1 MGLSSAAQTAVL
13 YNENFDTLP
22 HNVVTYHT
30 LTNSVPLWTTNS
42 SLSVSPQNC
51 YSANVLPYD
60 TVFFKTFSFST
71 VGKPYV
77 WLTFDHIAKVQYSQ
91 RGYISVS
98 RDSGLTWYTLTSNE
112 YRGNS
117 QLFRTMNYFNEVSYA
132 GWGGYTSIGN
142 GTQPTNAWWKNEV
155 FDLTEL
161 AGKGPN
167 GTANGYSHVMV
178 RFSLQ
183 YRLFV
188 PGASTAGWFVDNV
201 RVQGSPCEPTPPVI
215 NWNYPLAKKPV
226 GDRYTPT
233 TTVQF
238 RVIDKAGVSKK
249 GVDTAYVHYRLN
261 GGSWTTMTL
270 APSTSCPDSSEFIAN
285 ISTPNAGDTVD
296 YWVQGTDCGC
306 VGNNVREPV
315 APGSYFTF
323 WRVAAPP
330 AMCGTSSV
338 GSFPYVVSSLPFVE
352 NFEGSEWVPG
362 TGTGISG
369 VTHRG
374 LFPIGNPPGGK
385 NYEVSPASNVTGF
398 AWSVRQGSVP
408 STTTGPTSDHTS
420 GSGRYLYT
428 EAAQGAVNAL
438 TSFTTPCIQLVNL
451 NHAALE
457 FYYHKFGSSMGLL
470 RVDVDTGAGF
480 AVGSGVIG
488 AISLPGTTHSSQT
501 DVWNSAVLNL
511 QPYINKYIRLRFVGT
526 KLSAN
531 NDMAIDDIAL
541 YDAPDYDINVLKITE
556 PVSGMCSYSS
566 QSNVTLRLANRGWQL
581 PTALPLAFSVKNLS
595 TGVTVVKRDTM
606 TVNWTAGGLANVT
619 FNDKANLSATGTY
632 ELRAWVE
639 LASDLLRGNDTAAT
653 LQIVKSPTLVL
664 PYFEN
669 FDSPSWIP
677 GQNLPNAPGVFG
689 SGDWVRNPDPIGP
702 TSSNNTIYV
711 GQDLT
716 PEEGTGPRWSR
727 KNRGNYLYLGGIL
740 GGGHTAYLESTKCV
754 DLSAATWP
762 VLSFWLHSL
771 GANCGTLSVEYQPL
785 GSNQWLPLSGSS
797 LSLPIQTS
805 ETQDWQFYQVS
816 LSLLVGQQV
825 RLRIAMSSVGMG
837 LKFHTAIDDILI
849 YNRPAADVGVMSI
862 STPANTVS
870 LASPVGINVVVRN
883 YGTVAQNNVPVTVVV
898 SDRCT
903 PAQTST
909 YTAVIQF
916 LSPGSQ
922 ATATIPAAGIM
933 YTPGEML
940 ITAYTWLSNDGYH
953 RNDTAVR
960 RTNGMTSLRIPFG
973 PLTFDNCTADEY
985 GFFAQGGS
993 GTLQM
998 WEVGA
1003 SQRGIAA
1010 YSGQNAWH
1018 LGLTQDGYGS
1028 NSEYLRFPPLVG
1040 FDTTYG
1046 ASLRFKHRYSFSG
1059 SNGGRLE
1066 YLEGST
1072 WLPLYDFMPNGST
1085 HWYGVSGPAPSSTQ
1099 LVWPGWQG
1107 NTGGLYVTS
1116 TYPLT
1121 FWQDRTQSLVL
1132 RARFT
1137 EGASQGTNIWAIDDI
1152 EVVAPPQNSV
1162 AILGARAESVLLEP
1176 GDSTRVLVWVQNDA
1190 ERPVTSL
1197 TLKVHGFSTSAS
1209 LQTLTITGGGIS
1221 KGQSRWVT
1229 LPSYVKVNSAGTLNP
1244 CISVHRVNA
1253 RLDGVANSDSL
1264 CFKVVC
1270 VAPVAVTASSPFCT
1284 SFETADWPTESLK
1297 GGLDSWTRATPN
1309 HGTVQTA
1316 YFGTKAYVTGAA
1328 QYLES
1333 AHDALYSPRFIVS
1346 PSLTYEVSFLHNMQS
1361 QENID
1366 GGLLQYSLDD
1376 VNWHQLGYTQS
1387 DGSVDW
1393 CTTLSVLS
1401 LDGRSGWSGSWP
1413 GYMASSQRFAPSQPS
1428 VRFRLVFGSDASVQN
1443 YGWAVDQFCV
1453 TVVPTGSPAV
1463 NLDESADVILTGC
1476 P

>member
-13 YNENFDTLP
+13 YHENFDTLP

-98 RDSGLTWYTLTSNE
+98 RDSGLTWHTLTSNE

-117 QLFRTMNYFNEVSYA
+117 QLFRTTNYFNEASYA

-261 GGSWTTMTL
+261 GGSWTTMSL

-408 STTTGPTSDHTS
+408 STTTGPSSDHTL

-501 DVWNSAVLNL
+501 DMWNSAVLNL
-511 QPYINKYIRLRFVGT
+511 QPYLNKYIRLRFVGT
-526 KLSAN
+526 KASIN
-531 NDMAIDDIAL
+531 SDMAIDDILL
-541 YDAPDYDINVLKITE
+541 YEAPDFDINVLKVTE
-556 PVSGMCSYSS
+556 PVNGLCSYSA
-566 QSNVTLRLANRGWQL
+566 QSNVTLRLANRGWQQ
-581 PTALPLAFSVKNLS
+581 PTALPLAFSVKNVS
-595 TGVTVVKRDTM
+595 TGVTVVQRDTM

-619 FNDKANLSATGTY
+619 FNDKANLSAAGTY
-632 ELRAWVE
+632 EVRAWVE
-639 LASDLLRGNDTAAT
+639 LASDLLRANDTAVMV
-653 LQIVKSPTLVL
+653 QIVKPPTMVF

-669 FDSPSWIP
+669 FDSPAWLP
-677 GQNLPNAPGVFG
+677 GLGTPTSPGVFG
-689 SGDWVRNPDPIGP
+689 SGDWVRNPEPVGTTGAN
-702 TSSNNTIYV
+702 TSIYV
-711 GQDLT
+711 GKDLT
-716 PEEGTGPRWSR
+716 PVEGTGPRWSR
-727 KNRGNYLYLGGIL
+727 KNRGNYLYLGGPL
-740 GGGHTAYLESTKCV
+740 GPATTAYLESTKCI
-754 DLSAATWP
+754 DLSTATSP
-762 VLSFWLHSL
+762 VLSFWYHSV
-771 GANCGTLSVEYQPL
+771 GTGCGPIAVEYLPV
-785 GSNQWLPLSGSS
+785 GSNQWIPLSGSS
-797 LSLPIQTS
+797 LSMPFQTI
-805 ETQDWQFYQVS
+805 ETQDWQFHQVS

-825 RLRIAMSSVGMG
+825 RLRISLSTNGTGVMY
-837 LKFHTAIDDILI
+837 HTAIDELLI
-849 YNRPAADVGVMSI
+849 YNRPAADVGVTAITS
-862 STPANTVS
+862 PANTVS
-870 LASPVGINVVVRN
+870 LTAPVGINVVVRN
-883 YGTVAQNNVPVTVVV
+883 FGTAAQTNVPVTVVV

-903 PAQTST
+903 PSQSST
-909 YTAVIQF
+909 YTAV
-916 LSPGSQ
+916 LPLLNPGTL
-922 ATATIPAAGIM
+922 ATATIPAAGIT
-933 YTPGEML
+933 YTPGDML
-940 ITAYTWLSNDGYH
+940 ITAYTGLSNDVFH
-953 RNDTAVR
+953 ANDTAIR
-960 RTNGMTSLRIPFG
+960 RTNGTIPLRIPFG

-985 GFFAQGGS
+985 GFFVQGGS

-998 WEVGA
+998 WELGA
-1003 SQRGIAA
+1003 SQRGIPAF
-1010 YSGQNAWH
+1010 SGQNAWY
-1018 LGLTQDGYGS
+1018 LGLTQDGYGPY
-1028 NSEYLRFPPLVG
+1028 SEHLRFPPLVG
-1040 FDTTYG
+1040 LDTTYG
-1046 ASLRFKHRYSFSG
+1046 ASLRFKHRYDFVPG
-1059 SNGGRLE
+1059 NGGRIE

-1072 WLPLYDFMPNGST
+1072 WLPLYDFVPFGSNWYNVNGVTPLPNL
-1085 HWYGVSGPAPSSTQ
+1085 

-1107 NTGGLYVTS
+1107 TTGGLYVTS
-1116 TYPLT
+1116 SFPLT
-1121 FWQDRTQSLVL
+1121 FWQDRTQPLVL
-1132 RARFT
+1132 RARYS
-1137 EGASQGTNIWAIDDI
+1137 EGLTAGTNVWAIDDI

-1162 AILGARAESVLLEP
+1162 ALIGARAESMLLEP

-1197 TLKVHGFSTSAS
+1197 TLKVHGLSSGAT
-1209 LQTLTITGGGIS
+1209 LQTLTLAGSGIS

-1229 LPSYVKVNSAGTLNP
+1229 LPSYFKVNSAGTLNP
-1244 CISVHRVNA
+1244 CVSVHRVNA

-1270 VAPVAVTASSPFCT
+1270 VAPVAVTSSSPFCT
-1284 SFETADWPTESLK
+1284 SFETADWPSESLN
-1297 GGLDSWTRATPN
+1297 GGTDSWTRTTPN

-1316 YFGTKAYVTGAA
+1316 YFGSKAYVTGAA
-1328 QYLES
+1328 LYVEG
-1333 AHDALYSPRFIVS
+1333 ARDALYSPRFT
-1346 PSLTYEVSFLHNMQS
+1346 LDTALKYEVSFFHNMQS
-1361 QENID
+1361 QAGID
-1366 GGLLQYSLDD
+1366 GGLVQYSLDD
-1376 VNWHQLGYTQS
+1376 VNWHQLGNTQS
-1387 DGSVDW
+1387 DGAVYWS
-1393 CTTLSVLS
+1393 TTQSVLS

-1413 GYMASSQRFAPSQPS
+1413 GYKTSSLRFAISQPS
-1428 VRFRLVFGSDASVQN
+1428 VRFRMVFGSDATVQN
-1443 YGWAVDQFCV
+1443 YGWALDQFCV
-1453 TVVPTGSPAV
+1453 TAAPAASPAV
-1463 NLDESADVILTGC
+1463 DLDGSADVVFTGC